1 MFAVATHTALRSR
14 APFLALLGAG
24 AVSLTGSALT
34 RVAVP
39 WFVLATGGSAAQ
51 VGVTLFFQTL
61 PLFLGSFFG
70 GVLVDRLGHKR
81 SSVVADL
88 ASGTT
93 LALVP
98 LCYALG
104 ALPFGLLLALVFL
117 GALLDAPGAAA
128 RQALLLEAAEE
139 TGTSLER
146 ANAAYQTITRLAI
159 LVGPVVGGVL
169 IAIVGATGVLL
180 ADAATFA
187 CSAVVVGTLVPGL
200 IRAATGE
207 RAAKGPRAYAA
218 DLADGLRFVVRD
230 GPVRTLVGA
239 TTLLSLF
246 LGPLYFVVLP
256 VYLKDAYGEAIGMGL
271 LYSAFGGGAMLG
283 ALAYGFVGRH
293 VARRTLFLLGAF
305 GVALG
310 SAATASLPPLPAI
323 LAGSA
328 LVGLAF
334 GPLGVLTG
342 VVTGERTPPDL
353 RGRVFGLVAAGAQI
367 ATPVGSLLAGL
378 LLNLISMQSFI
389 GLLAA
394 GCALVAFAGLL
405 APALRKLEK
414 EESR

>member
-1 MFAVATHTALRSR
+1 MQAAVTDFGVRSR
-14 APFLALLGAG
+14 VPLIALLGAG

-39 WFVLATGGSAAQ
+39 WFVLATGGSPAQ
-51 VGVTLFFQTL
+51 VGITLFFQTL

-70 GVLVDRLGHKR
+70 GVVVDRFGHTR
-81 SSVVADL
+81 ASVAADV

-98 LCYALG
+98 ICYAFG
-104 ALPFGLLLALVFL
+104 VLPFGLLLALVFL

-146 ANAAYQTITRLAI
+146 ANAAYQMTTRLAI

-169 IAIVGATGVLL
+169 IAVVGATGVLL
-180 ADAATFA
+180 VDAATFA
-187 CSAVVVGTLVPGL
+187 CSAVVIGTLVPGVL
-200 IRAATGE
+200 RAGIGE
-207 RAAKGPRAYAA
+207 RVAKGPRAYAA

-230 GPVRTLVGA
+230 GPVRSIVGA
-239 TTLLSLF
+239 TTLLTLF
-246 LGPLYFVVLP
+246 VSPLYFVVLP
-256 VYLKDAYGEAIGMGL
+256 VHLKAAYGEAIGMGL
-271 LYSAFGGGAMLG
+271 LYSAFGGGATLG
-283 ALAYGFVGRH
+283 ALAYGVVGRH
-293 VARRTLFLLGAF
+293 VARRTLFVLGAF

-353 RGRVFGLVAAGAQI
+353 RGRVFGLVAAGAQL
-367 ATPVGSLLAGL
+367 ATPVGALLAGFL
-378 LLNLISMQSFI
+378 LDLLSMQPLI
-389 GLLAA
+389 VALAT
-394 GCALVAFAGLL
+394 GCALVALKAHFD
-405 APALRKLEK
+405 PSLRKLDR
-414 EESR
+414 EES